1 MAEIVL
7 KTNQPEKVHQILSET
22 LETEISR
29 IEHSIS
35 YTKKKLLKF
44 EQKYKI
50 SSKEFMESWT
60 AEDLEG
66 KDMEYVEWSG
76 EYNLWKNLNERLT
89 TIMDITY
96 AAPAVS

>member
-35 YTKKKLLKF
+35 YTKKLLKF

-76 EYNLWKNLNERLT
+76 EYNLWKNLNERLA

-96 AAPAVS
+96 AGPAVS